1 MKRNFIGLL
10 TGLLWLAA
18 SECQAL
24 GKLFFSPTQRA
35 LLDRPPAMA
44 KMPKKTATRQSSRSL
59 ATRLDGI
66 VRGSSRTWIWFD
78 GKLKK
83 SGAPP
88 LTPIP
93 VDENQVTLYWRG
105 RRLKLRPGQKLTA
118 GKNGT
123 VRIKEAFGP

>member
-24 GKLFFSPTQRA
+24 GKLFFSPAQRA
-35 LLDRPPAMA
+35 LLDRPPVMA
-44 KMPKKTATRQSSRSL
+44 KMPKKTATRQSSRTF

-83 SGAPP
+83 SGSPP

-93 VDENQVTLYWRG
+93 VDENQVTLYWSG
-105 RRLKLRPGQKLTA
+105 RRLKLKPGQKLTA

-123 VRIKEAFGP
+123 VKIKEAFGP